1 MEPRF
6 VPNEPATDLFRK
18 YTLSFP
24 GGSLTATKDVILA
37 MFEPDNL
44 PDLCSPEEKQVSRKQ
59 STWTAYPGGPTRVVE
74 ATTYVKKNYSNGS
87 SGRAAGGEPIQV
99 LINGDY
105 WTARLTGTHQ
115 DFMDYLCQEKDA
127 LKDGFT
133 FWRSQKG
140 KPYSISD
147 NSQSQQ

>member
-6 VPNEPATDLFRK
+6 VPNPVTTDLYRR

-24 GGSLTATKDVILA
+24 GGSLSATKDVILS
-37 MFEPDNL
+37 MFEAENL
-44 PDLCSPEEKQVSRKQ
+44 PDLCSPEEISVSRKE
-59 STWTAYPGGPTRVVE
+59 SSWTPYPGATSTRVE
-74 ATTYVKKNYSNGS
+74 ATTYTKKNYSNGS
-87 SGRAAGGEPIQV
+87 SGRAVGGEPIQI

-105 WTARLTGTHQ
+105 WTARLTGSHQ
-115 DFMDYLCQEKDA
+115 NFMDYLCQQKDS

-147 NSQSQQ
+147 NSTSD